1 MNKTALITGGS
12 RGIGKATADMLR
24 EGAWEVVAPTR
35 GELDLSIY
43 GSTRYFASAWNMS
56 PLCPRLHALVLC
68 AGDWF
73 SVPLSKLSESDYLK
87 QFRMFLAH
95 ESLMC
100 SLLPR
105 LVEARGC
112 VVAVA
117 STRAFIG
124 GVETA
129 PYSVAKAALVVL
141 MQGFAREYGGGVR
154 FNVVAPGLTD
164 TAMGEQVRSSGGCK
178 PDAIAQSAS
187 AVAQVIVGLI
197 EDGQSSGRVVRVVD
211 GVASDAR
218 WTWNES

>member
-1 MNKTALITGGS
+1 MISTALITGGS
-12 RGIGKATADMLR
+12 RGIGKATVDMLR
-24 EGAWEVVAPTR
+24 ARDWEVAAPTR
-35 GELDLSIY
+35 DQLDLSVY

-56 PLCPRLHALVLC
+56 PLCPRIHALILC

-73 SVPLSKLSESDYLK
+73 SAPLSKISEADYLK

-100 SLLPR
+100 ALLPR
-105 LVEARGC
+105 LSEARGC

-117 STRAFIG
+117 STRALIG

-164 TAMGEQVRSSGGCK
+164 TAMAEQVRASGGCK
-178 PDAIAQSAS
+178 PDAVAQPAS

-197 EDGQSSGRVVRVVD
+197 EDGQSNGRVVRVVD

-218 WTWNES
+218 WVY